1 MTYPDAL
8 GYAVHIHDWLL
19 PFCSQIEVAG
29 SIRRRRSNPNDIDV
43 VAIPR
48 VAVETDL
55 LGDAVTTR
63 NLLWEELVRHVSE
76 SHGRV
81 ATICGGKAPGELIS
95 LKNEK
100 FQLDVFFAEKKTWAT
115 RLILRTGS
123 KEHNIWLAK
132 RAKTRGLQWN
142 PARGLFCQELAAE
155 NNLDSAPIYVASEKE
170 FYGALGLPF
179 IEPINREIVW
189 LAANIRS

>member
-55 LGDAVTTR
+55 LGDAAKTR
-63 NLLWEELVRHVSE
+63 NLLWEELVRHVEKSN
-76 SHGRV
+76 GRV
-81 ATICGGKAPGELIS
+81 TTISGGKAPGQLIS

-100 FQLDVFFAEKKTWAT
+100 FQLDVFFAEKETWVT
-115 RLILRTGS
+115 RLICRTGS
-123 KEHNIWLAK
+123 KEHNIWLAQ
-132 RAKTRGLQWN
+132 RAKTRGLHWN
-142 PARGLFCQELAAE
+142 PARGLFCQDLAHPSGLGA
-155 NNLDSAPIYVASEKE
+155 APVYMETEEE
-170 FYGALGLPF
+170 FYHFLGLPY
-179 IEPINREIVW
+179 IEPANRELPW
-189 LAANIRS
+189 LAAYFAL